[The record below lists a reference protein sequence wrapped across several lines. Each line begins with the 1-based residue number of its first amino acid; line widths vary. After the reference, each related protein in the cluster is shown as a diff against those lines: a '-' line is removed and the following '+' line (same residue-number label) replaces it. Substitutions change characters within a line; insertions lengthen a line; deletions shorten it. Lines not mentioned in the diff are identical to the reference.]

1 VSRGHS
7 DVMKMSRQQV
17 IDLMNRTGYTRVAE
31 LAERELPDPVDL
43 EQVIE
48 FGTKHGITRDD
59 LISQMGGSP

>member
-1 VSRGHS
+1 
-7 DVMKMSRQQV
+7 MKMSRQQV
-17 IDLMNRTGYTRVAE
+17 VDLMTRTGYSRVAD

-43 EQVIE
+43 EDVIA